1 MSDDQRKSR
10 ILKVLV
16 LGPDRDDPGGVANY
30 YNAVFP
36 RLSGDGVEA
45 HYLEIGSTHGGK
57 SRLHIIGDQL
67 RLWNTIGRLKPD
79 IVHLNPSLVTRSFF
93 RDGLFIF
100 QAKLRGCKVLVF
112 FRGWQVSFERLVTR
126 KLGWFFRFTYR
137 KADEFIVLAS
147 SFSDTLVKW
156 GVEVPIHLGTT
167 VVCDEN
173 LEGFSIDSKVHEVKT
188 AEQFK
193 LLFLARLE
201 WEKGII
207 DLIQAVMGLL
217 DQGHRLE
224 LTIAGDGPAM
234 SEIRGMIAE
243 KKLYGECIRVV
254 GYVRGQDKLD
264 IFHSHHIFCLP
275 SEYAEGMP
283 NSIMEAMGFGMPVI
297 TCPVGGIADFFE
309 DGVMGVLIRNRSV
322 QAVSEAIELLT
333 SDPEKVAEIAHYN
346 HDYAMRR
353 FLAST
358 GAGMLR
364 KRYLELNC
372 NA

>member
-1 MSDDQRKSR
+1 M
-10 ILKVLV
+10 KVLV
-16 LGPDRDDPGGVANY
+16 VGPDRNDPGGVANY

-36 RLSGDGVEA
+36 RLSEDGVEA
-45 HYLEIGSTHGGK
+45 HYLEIGSTHGGM

-67 RLWNTIGRLKPD
+67 RFWKTLGKLKPD

-100 QAKLRGCKVLVF
+100 LAKLRGCRVLVF
-112 FRGWQVSFERLVTR
+112 FRGWQVSFERHVSE
-126 KLGWFFRFTYR
+126 KLHWFFRLTYGR
-137 KADEFIVLAS
+137 ADEFIVLAS
-147 SFSDTLVKW
+147 SFSDSLVKW
-156 GVEVPIHLGTT
+156 GVTAPIHLGTT

-173 LEGFSIDSKVHEVKT
+173 LEGFSIDNKVQEIKKT
-188 AEQFK
+188 GEFK

-201 WEKGII
+201 WEKGVV

-217 DQGHRLE
+217 DRGHRLV

-234 SEIRGMIAE
+234 DEIQRQIAE
-243 KKLYGECIRVV
+243 KQLYIDCIRIV

-264 IFHSHHIFCLP
+264 IFRSHHIFCLP
-275 SEYAEGMP
+275 SQYAEGMP

-309 DGVMGVLIRNRSV
+309 DGAMGVLIRERTV
-322 QAVSEAIELLT
+322 QAVSEAIEYLT
-333 SDPEKVAEIAHYN
+333 SDPEKIAEISRYN

-358 GAGMLR
+358 GAAMLR
-364 KRYLELNC
+364 KRYLEIIYNGQ
-372 NA
+372 